1 MTTERKNRS
10 LDNPEYLWRKSPV
23 RFSSETTIVAFIKD
37 KTKDNP
43 GLRRRA
49 LRNWRKF
56 TQKIEVGSRSFQHA
70 DKKRQFNYI
79 LGTSKNH
86 LFQMD
91 IADLFGDNRD
101 RISEKKGNNNMK
113 YILVITN
120 SLTKFTYAY
129 PLPNRLNASIIEAL
143 QTAFKDMKLKKCIT
157 KNHFSTN
164 IQVDQEF
171 VVGKELQKFFKDR
184 CVNVYYTQSKHKA
197 CMAERFI
204 RYLKEKL
211 ASRMERRTEVWV
223 PLLKDVIKQYN
234 TLRKQTTIGM
244 TPETAEKYPSMAF
257 VKIIEKNE
265 KKAKKHPVKKFKFKI
280 GDKVRASVQSKNI
293 FRKDY
298 QARFTYETYEIY
310 RRRKVTN
317 ANIYYVKDTKDRDL
331 KGSFREDQLKLA
343 TTDNEEYPYS
353 IVRRR
358 GNQTLVHY
366 DGFNDSDDEWR
377 DNKELER
384 MTAKK

>member
-1 MTTERKNRS
+1 
-10 LDNPEYLWRKSPV
+10 
-23 RFSSETTIVAFIKD
+23 
-37 KTKDNP
+37 
-43 GLRRRA
+43 
-49 LRNWRKF
+49 
-56 TQKIEVGSRSFQHA
+56 
-70 DKKRQFNYI
+70 
-79 LGTSKNH
+79 
-86 LFQMD
+86 MD

-101 RISEKKGNNNMK
+101 RISEIKGNNNMK

-171 VVGKELQKFFKDR
+171 VVGKKLQKFFKDW
-184 CVNVYYTQSKHKA
+184 CINVYYTQSKHKA

-257 VKIIEKNE
+257 VKIIENNE
-265 KKAKKHPVKKFKFKI
+265 KKAKKYPVKKFKFKI
-280 GDKVRASVQSKNI
+280 GDEVRVSVQSKNI

-310 RRRKVTN
+310 HRRKVTN
-317 ANIYYVKDTKDRDL
+317 ANIYYVKDAKDRYL

-343 TTDNEEYPYS
+343 TTHNEEYPFS

-366 DGFNDSDDEWR
+366 DGFNDSADEWR
-377 DNKELER
+377 DNDELER
-384 MTAKK
+384 MMAKK

>member
-1 MTTERKNRS
+1 MATERKNRS

-56 TQKIEVGSRSFQHA
+56 TQKIEVGSRSFQRA

-79 LGTSKNH
+79 LGTTKNH

-143 QTAFKDMKLKKCIT
+143 QTAFKDMKLKKCVT

-171 VVGKELQKFFKDR
+171 VVGKELQKF
-184 CVNVYYTQSKHKA
+184 
-197 CMAERFI
+197 
-204 RYLKEKL
+204 LK
-211 ASRMERRTEVWV
+211 TGV
-223 PLLKDVIKQYN
+223 
-234 TLRKQTTIGM
+234 
-244 TPETAEKYPSMAF
+244 
-257 VKIIEKNE
+257 
-265 KKAKKHPVKKFKFKI
+265 
-280 GDKVRASVQSKNI
+280 
-293 FRKDY
+293 
-298 QARFTYETYEIY
+298 
-310 RRRKVTN
+310 
-317 ANIYYVKDTKDRDL
+317 
-331 KGSFREDQLKLA
+331 
-343 TTDNEEYPYS
+343 
-353 IVRRR
+353 
-358 GNQTLVHY
+358 
-366 DGFNDSDDEWR
+366 
-377 DNKELER
+377 
-384 MTAKK
+384 